1 MHIDFIKKN
10 ISFYNDFKECF
21 DKFYLSHEIHLRKP
35 NTDIYNFIL
44 SKNGLHPNECL
55 FVDDT
60 KDNTDTAY
68 KLGLHIWNIDETKE
82 DVVNLFEIKKE
93 LF

>member
-1 MHIDFIKKN
+1 MNVHSCSRKN
-10 ISFYNDFKECF
+10 LDI
-21 DKFYLSHEIHLRKP
+21 KFYLSHEIHLRKP

-68 KLGLHIWNIDETKE
+68 KLGLHIWNIAETKE